1 MEFEQII
8 KNMIKQHL
16 GVTNVKNNSSLI
28 DDLGANNLDIVELI
42 MSLEEKFDVEIPD
55 DKIKKLI
62 TVQDII
68 DYIKNKSNE

>member
-1 MEFEQII
+1 MEFEQNI

-16 GVTNVKNNSSLI
+16 GVTNIKNNSSLI
-28 DDLGANNLDIVELI
+28 DDLGADNLDIVELI
-42 MSLEEKFDVEIPD
+42 MSFEEKFDVEIPD

>member
-1 MEFEQII
+1 MDFEQNI

-42 MSLEEKFDVEIPD
+42 MSIEEKFDVEIPD
-55 DKIKKLI
+55 EKIKKLI